1 MFSIAGAENLLSLS
15 EASRKGVI
23 MDKHIPTIENQLL
36 TEILL
41 FDKVLLSSPHLNF
54 DFAYKRSIL
63 FENELF
69 LFLVDN
75 ETKAEGYLDKLYTRM
90 IEEEFSE
97 YPYLSAL
104 ENAAFTITS
113 RSESIARYASELYGI
128 NDTKIG
134 ALEKYEAML
143 KFYEKLAPT
152 VINRQYS
159 LKDLHDAY
167 SDDPF
172 KDRVK
177 FFDIVKALFE
187 RNEEEFEKFFMLV
200 PEDEKEL
207 SFRTIHRAPLIYD
220 ACFLRK
226 NNNVFPVISCFE
238 EAQDL
243 NPLFFANL
251 KEVETIREYL
261 KIVKEDKT
269 CKELIDAGIEKEIS
283 TILNFELAKPHIKLE
298 NNQILEI
305 RKEKETETLRISL
318 TELIQE
324 IETGNL
330 EKACAIKKGIIESE
344 LPNSVSTIILDSTR
358 ELTKPTTEKM
368 KVSYGCTLVIPLML
382 FQGLERDKISLI
394 INKETN
400 EYLRRHPHFYVQ
412 EHLDEYTSFGI
423 RSLQLLF
430 EEDIGTDYHFF
441 FYSP

>member
-1 MFSIAGAENLLSLS
+1 
-15 EASRKGVI
+15 
-23 MDKHIPTIENQLL
+23 MDKHTPTIENQLL

-75 ETKAEGYLDKLYTRM
+75 ETKAEEYLDKIYKRM

-97 YPYLSAL
+97 YPYLSAI

-113 RSESIARYASELYGI
+113 RSESIAQYASELHGI
-128 NDTKIG
+128 NSAKIG
-134 ALEKYEAML
+134 ALDKYEAML
-143 KFYEKLAPT
+143 KFYEKLSPQ

-159 LKDLHDAY
+159 LNDLHDAY
-167 SDDPF
+167 LDNPF
-172 KDRVK
+172 KDREKV
-177 FFDIVKALFE
+177 FDIVKALFE
-187 RNEEEFEKFFMLV
+187 RNEEEFEKFYLLV

-207 SFRTIHRAPLIYD
+207 SFRTIHRAPFIYD

-226 NNNVFPVISCFE
+226 NNNIFPVINCFE
-238 EAQDL
+238 EAQEL
-243 NPLFFANL
+243 NALFFANF

-261 KIVKEDKT
+261 KTVKEDKT
-269 CKELIDAGIEKEIS
+269 CKELIDTGIEKEIS
-283 TILNFELAKPHIKLE
+283 TILNFELAKSHIKIE
-298 NNQILEI
+298 NDQILEI
-305 RKEKETETLRISL
+305 RKAKDTETLRISL
-318 TELIQE
+318 AELIKE

-330 EKACAIKKGIIESE
+330 EKACTIKKELIESE
-344 LPNSVSTIILDSTR
+344 LPESVSNIILDSTR
-358 ELTKPTTEKM
+358 ELTKSTTKKM

-382 FQGLERDKISLI
+382 FLGLERDKISLI

-400 EYLRRHPHFYVQ
+400 EYLRQHPHFYVQ
-412 EHLDEYTSFGI
+412 EHRDEYTSFGI

-441 FYSP
+441 FYS